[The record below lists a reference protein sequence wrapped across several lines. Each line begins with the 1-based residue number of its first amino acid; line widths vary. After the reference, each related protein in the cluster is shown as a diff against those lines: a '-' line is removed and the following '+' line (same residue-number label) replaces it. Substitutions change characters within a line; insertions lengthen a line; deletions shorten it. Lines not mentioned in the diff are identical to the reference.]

1 MLRTSKL
8 TLDKIDIPLEIQCE
22 IMSHITLVKMFT
34 KDSFMNY
41 KMCDIKVKL
50 EDDEYKECERILKV
64 EWYGLSLEEHYKRYG
79 W

>member
-1 MLRTSKL
+1 
-8 TLDKIDIPLEIQCE
+8 
-22 IMSHITLVKMFT
+22 MFT

-41 KMCDIKVKL
+41 KMSDIKVKL